1 MDKDVDMHPL
11 LPTGHRRIC
20 LLVCCLALLVWSG
33 EPARAADATAAST
46 ASIVQ
51 DFPDGDFVTAI
62 LMDARTG
69 EILGGKD
76 MDLPRPPAS
85 MVKMMT
91 QLIVVE
97 RIAEGD
103 IALDDIV
110 TVSARASRTGGS
122 RVWLK
127 HREEFTVEQMLEALA
142 IHSANDVAVALA
154 EHVAG
159 SEVAFIDLMNLRARE
174 LGLTGTEFT
183 TVHGLTPR
191 HGRPTDK
198 STARDMARLGRE
210 LLEHPRTLV
219 WSSRATAPF
228 RDGEFT
234 LYNPNRLVGTFRGLD
249 GLKTGFTTPAGYC
262 VTATAVQR
270 GVRLI
275 SVVMGCSSDQARATE
290 TTRLLSWGFN
300 LYSPLTVVAKDG
312 GALDVTVP
320 VQGGKD
326 RRVAV
331 VAADDLT
338 ITARRD
344 REGDIELRPEI
355 PTAVEA
361 PVAAGER
368 LGEVIALLD
377 GHELGRVDLLAAE
390 TVEKG
395 SWFHRLLR

>member
-1 MDKDVDMHPL
+1 MHLPL
-11 LPTGHRRIC
+11 VATHRLLC
-20 LLVCCLALLVWSG
+20 LLVACLALLGWPVM
-33 EPARAADATAAST
+33 PAAAAGPAAATTAAAD
-46 ASIVQ
+46 Q
-51 DFPDGDFVTAI
+51 GFPDGDFVTAI

-76 MDLPRPPAS
+76 IDLPRPPAS

-91 QLIVVE
+91 QLLVLE

-110 TVSARASRTGGS
+110 TVSANASRTGGS

-127 HREEFTVEQMLEALA
+127 HREQFTVEQMLEALA

-154 EHVAG
+154 EHLAG

-174 LGLTGTEFT
+174 LGLTGTEFN

-191 HGRPTDK
+191 HGRSPDL
-198 STARDMARLGRE
+198 STARDMALLGRA
-210 LLEHPRTLV
+210 LLEHPLTLV
-219 WSSRATAPF
+219 WSSQATAPF
-228 RDGEFT
+228 RDGAFT

-275 SVVMGCSSDQARATE
+275 SVVMGCASERSRATE
-290 TTRLLSWGFN
+290 TTRLLSYGFN
-300 LYSPLTVVAKDG
+300 LYAPLTIITKDG
-312 GALDVTVP
+312 GTLDLTVP

-344 REGDIELRPEI
+344 REGDIVLRPEV
-355 PTAVEA
+355 PSQVAA

-368 LGEVIALLD
+368 LGEVIAMLD
-377 GHELGRVDLLAAE
+377 GHELGRVELLAAV

-395 SWFHRLLR
+395 SWYHRLLR